1 MSDISLQKGMKVELV
16 PGAETVYPRALA
28 GMQGIVR
35 GTKDDDFGFPQAFI
49 EWDKNHWRYNGE
61 QDGWTF
67 ASHFRPVENEEPEI
81 IGAEIHDVPATPPRQ
96 PTEEEEQRI
105 AKYIDA
111 IGRAFERASESD
123 AFFLITLKKDDEGVM
138 NMDMLGSTTDLD
150 LKELPHADLLAFAES
165 EMRRLED
172 EGEREGS

>member
-96 PTEEEEQRI
+96 PTEEEEQRVRHAATLAARPGRYAAPPRPGWRHRAPRTAETRP
-105 AKYIDA
+105 AKPRPETR
-111 IGRAFERASESD
+111 RA
-123 AFFLITLKKDDEGVM
+123 K
-138 NMDMLGSTTDLD
+138 
-150 LKELPHADLLAFAES
+150 PQQAEAQA
-165 EMRRLED
+165 RP
-172 EGEREGS
+172 